1 MAASKQVR
9 KTNITKFL
17 RVVISV
23 QAVRHWGVL
32 FRARLLNLRSGVW
45 CMLDYLRKEELASFL
60 FDVRYVILFYVL
72 GDWLT
77 TMYALE
83 YGFEANLLPALVI
96 AKYGIFHVLLLKF
109 IFMVLLF
116 RSYRVIRIFP
126 WLWDFTR
133 KTVAGIGLVVSVE
146 NFMVILLGS
155 RFFHSL
161 FVFS

>member
-1 MAASKQVR
+1 
-9 KTNITKFL
+9 
-17 RVVISV
+17 
-23 QAVRHWGVL
+23 
-32 FRARLLNLRSGVW
+32 
-45 CMLDYLRKEELASFL
+45 MLDYLQKGEIASFL
-60 FDVRYVILFYVL
+60 YDVRYVILFYVL

-83 YGFEANLLPALVI
+83 YGFEGNILPAIVI

-109 IFMVLLF
+109 LFMVLLY
-116 RSYRVIRIFP
+116 RAYRVIRNFP

-155 RFFHSL
+155 RFFQHI